1 MENELKFS
9 NQQIGQL
16 QLEKTL
22 LERKFEKEHRDV
34 SHYKEMAESSKVP
47 LILAQTEI
55 DGLKSEILN
64 MKRIQNEIHRQYEQA
79 NRDKEKQS
87 QVVERAEQRAKENID
102 LINEHTRI
110 ENELASEVTI
120 SRNEII
126 QLKKAISQLERDRE
140 KLNSE
145 IILQRENYL
154 SGEEEIKIK
163 DAQIKDLHSKTVEFE
178 HKMKHQLQLYETIRL
193 EKNELSKNLMEAQDE
208 LTELKK
214 NSKLLTH
221 QVNQLKDEIS
231 VKEQVIAKEQFECSK
246 IEKLKESLQNE
257 LSHKNH
263 MISSDHHLVEEY
275 EAEIK
280 KLTASVRTLDDEL
293 LLQKREYDKLISE
306 KDITG
311 LQLIRRNDEIAL
323 LCERIRTQDASL
335 KAGQEQYFERL
346 NDIQLLKGKI
356 RDLTREYNLS
366 KHSGTSLID
375 MKNKIVH
382 LEKDLS
388 YEKNKVAALS
398 EELQNPLNVHRWR
411 KLEGSDPTSYELIQ
425 KVHILQKKLILKTE
439 EVVET
444 NLILQDKEKIEEE
457 LKNLIARQPGPEIG
471 DQVNTFQRNLRAK
484 SKQMKVL
491 AAELNMYQAQAAEYK
506 YEVERL
512 NREVAD
518 LKRKYYQQK
527 QRRDA
532 NSLLES
538 TKDNYG
544 GEEFSENFQNKMSS
558 IQKLPKTRF
567 TGGGFAIKI
576 PTSQNCH

>member
-1 MENELKFS
+1 LENELKFS